1 MYAITA
7 ARNTGNESWPTLRTF
22 TEATEPVEMAPYITV
37 TEENLE
43 EPQDEPTPGPA
54 PEKAGEEEK
63 SMKTIEAID
72 KAAGSASFL
81 LTELQEAHCDCT
93 AMESII
99 LLGLIKNAAEIRQK
113 VDDFYHAMR
122 SERGKV

>member
-1 MYAITA
+1 
-7 ARNTGNESWPTLRTF
+7 
-22 TEATEPVEMAPYITV
+22 
-37 TEENLE
+37 
-43 EPQDEPTPGPA
+43 
-54 PEKAGEEEK
+54 
-63 SMKTIEAID
+63 MKTIEAID

-113 VDDFYHAMR
+113 VDAFYHAMR